1 MSKLQIH
8 YLFIVMIVYDNT
20 ITKVSGTA
28 VGLCFCQL
36 MTKISSFDVGWRI
49 CNLKTCVNSK
59 FACFWIDYTEVN
71 INDLML
77 KFTDSNRGILECVPA
92 KIVIH
97 ICRLIK
103 KIICNF

>member
-20 ITKVSGTA
+20 ITEVSETA

-59 FACFWIDYTEVN
+59 FACFWIDYTVYHR
-71 INDLML
+71 IIVYLICYVASCV
-77 KFTDSNRGILECVPA
+77 KVKTDSKRSTTTYSLP
-92 KIVIH
+92 
-97 ICRLIK
+97 LL
-103 KIICNF
+103 